1 MPNDDLADLLG
12 KIPDVQAK
20 VLLDLMT
27 KKTSEEVEELLDY
40 DPKTAGGIMVSDFIA
55 LKEEGFGKRGY
66 RNAARRLFRH

>member
-40 DPKTAGGIMVSDFIA
+40 DPKTAGASWSRT
-55 LKEEGFGKRGY
+55 L
-66 RNAARRLFRH
+66 LP